1 MKMKLIFFNIL
12 KLINIILNKVAT
24 KLTQDYLLNYEIT
37 FIYLTNLILNYL
49 PFIIL
54 ICLLLLKFEY
64 VYFVQCFNFN

>member
-1 MKMKLIFFNIL
+1 MKLIFFNIL